1 MTIDQLLLIA
11 VILMLGIAVQA
22 AVGFGAGLFAVPL
35 LVWLGIPLP
44 TSVGM
49 LLSLVIVQTGTA
61 CWRHRDQLPWRAVL
75 PMFISRGV
83 GLPVGVLLM
92 YLLTEMDPNRTKQV
106 VGVVV
111 LVALALQIGFR
122 VKPKEQIHGGWTLLA
137 GSLSGL
143 MAGMIGMGGAPLV
156 LWLMAHDW
164 PATRQRVFLWLT
176 FLLLVPVQA
185 CLLVLTFGQP
195 LILALLLGLAM
206 TPAGLAG
213 AWLGGHIGR
222 RLSRARLRV
231 AMTWLLVAIA
241 LQSIVGPWLSSKTKN
256 AQVAPSVDS
265 RSMDRAA
272 EFEP

>member
-1 MTIDQLLLIA
+1 MTIDQLLIIA
-11 VILMLGIAVQA
+11 VILMFGIAVQA

-35 LVWLGIPLP
+35 LVWLGVPLP
-44 TSVGM
+44 TSVG
-49 LLSLVIVQTGTA
+49 LLLALVIVQTGTA

-75 PMFISRGV
+75 PMSISRGV
-83 GLPVGVLLM
+83 GLPVGVMLM
-92 YLLTEMDPNRTKQV
+92 YLIAEMDPNRTKQV
-106 VGVVV
+106 VGAVV

-122 VKPKEQIHGGWTLLA
+122 VKPKPQIHGGWTLLA

-156 LWLMAHDW
+156 LWMMAHDW

-176 FLLLVPVQA
+176 FLLLIPIQA

-206 TPAGLAG
+206 TPFGLVG
-213 AWLGGHIGR
+213 AWLGGHVGR

-231 AMTWLLVAIA
+231 AMTWILVAIA
-241 LQSIVGPWLSSKTKN
+241 LQSIVGPLLSAKTETT
-256 AQVAPSVDS
+256 QVAPSEES
-265 RSMDRAA
+265 HSIDRAA
-272 EFEP
+272 EIKP